1 MSGDLKQ
8 ELMDTINAAESEYAS
23 GPEAYAHYA
32 ELRAR
37 LQRATVTE
45 PGPFTCIMAG
55 PEGRLV
61 RFKQRAA
68 GDPWSF
74 AGFVNPDPVTG
85 SAPIAEPA
93 PDFPLSDSTFN
104 KLTTTKVM
112 GKSLLGWIQT
122 LHDMEQMYMPP
133 RADAP
138 APTDALSEAELRER
152 LQAALPGWS
161 VEVGNGE
168 MCWAKVTGWPRVAVP
183 YAALRK
189 PGGIEACARALRVLA
204 GVEGE

>member
-8 ELMDTINAAESEYAS
+8 DLLAYI
-23 GPEAYAHYA
+23 GPNCPAMKVS

-74 AGFVNPDPVTG
+74 VGFVNPDPVTG
-85 SAPIAEPA
+85 SVPIAEPA
-93 PDFPLSDSTFN
+93 PDFPLSDQTLN
-104 KLTTTKVM
+104 KLTNTMVM

-122 LHDMEQMYMPP
+122 LHDMEQVYMPP

-138 APTDALSEAELRER
+138 PPTDAELRER
-152 LQAALPGWS
+152 LQAALPGW
-161 VEVGNGE
+161 EVSENLDAKHTWIYDE
-168 MCWAKVTGWPRVAVP
+168 RKCLVALPRWAT
-183 YAALRK
+183 LRK
-189 PGGIEACARALRVLA
+189 PGGIEACARSLRVLA